1 MYIDDGGLQMYSI
14 TESDSK
20 LTTIDHK
27 KRMITI
33 SQESSL
39 GLDSSFTN
47 NDDEEISMYSPSK
60 KLKKSNS
67 VKKVSKMK
75 GEHENLKITEEI
87 ESSKVKEQEP
97 SKILK
102 DGMSSSSVKP
112 IQSLKTVTIRQ
123 RSQIQGSLSSFHF
136 KSAKSSV
143 KRKKGIHKNIS

>member
-1 MYIDDGGLQMYSI
+1 MYIDNGGLQMYSI

-20 LTTIDHK
+20 LTTMDHK

-47 NDDEEISMYSPSK
+47 NNDEEISMYSPSK
-60 KLKKSNS
+60 KLKKSDS
-67 VKKVSKMK
+67 GKRVAKMK

-87 ESSKVKEQEP
+87 ESSKIKEQEP

-102 DGMSSSSVKP
+102 DGMISSSNKP
-112 IQSLKTVTIRQ
+112 IQSLKTVTTRQ
-123 RSQIQGSLSSFHF
+123 RSQTPGSLSSFHF
-136 KSAKSSV
+136 KSAKCSV
-143 KRKKGIHKNIS
+143 KQEQKLSIRT